1 MNSKGENI
9 VLKEKRKGLNPFCLQ
24 KYIVAEVIDFAGVDL
39 IEGDEGLF
47 VREANATPSGKGIK
61 LACGIDVTGWI
72 IGRMFER
79 VFGVGD

>member
-1 MNSKGENI
+1 
-9 VLKEKRKGLNPFCLQ
+9 LQ

-39 IEGDEGLF
+39 IEGEEGLF
-47 VREANATPSGKGIK
+47 VLEVNATPSGKGIK
-61 LACGIDVTGWI
+61 LACGIDVTERI